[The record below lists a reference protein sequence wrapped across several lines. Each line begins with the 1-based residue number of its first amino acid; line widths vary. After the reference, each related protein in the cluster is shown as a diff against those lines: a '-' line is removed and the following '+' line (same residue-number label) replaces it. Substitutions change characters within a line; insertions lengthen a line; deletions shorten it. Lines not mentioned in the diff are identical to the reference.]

1 MPAARGIY
9 CTERGCGMQNGMEK
23 HSKQST
29 LPAARQHRTMTPAA
43 LEANRANAKKAGR
56 PKGGMNAD
64 KLELSARCR
73 VNDERH
79 IKILERI
86 AQFSPNESYQ
96 LTAIRDLM
104 DRGHGRPRQ
113 AIEGSGPGGA
123 IPFQVFCR
131 SHFVTTTTI
140 S

>member
-1 MPAARGIY
+1 
-9 CTERGCGMQNGMEK
+9 MEK

-29 LPAARQHRTMTPAA
+29 LPAARQHRTMTEAA
-43 LEANRANAKKAGR
+43 LAANRANAKRAGR

-79 IKILERI
+79 IRILERI
-86 AQFSPNESYQ
+86 AQFSPNEGYQ
-96 LTAIRDLM
+96 LAAIRDLM
-104 DRGHGRPRQ
+104 DRGHGRPKQ

-123 IPFQVFCR
+123 IPFTVMLPVVIC
-131 SHFVTTTTI
+131 TDDD
-140 S
+140 

>member
-1 MPAARGIY
+1 
-9 CTERGCGMQNGMEK
+9 MEK
-23 HSKQST
+23 HSKQSK

-43 LEANRANAKKAGR
+43 LEANRQNAKKAGR

-86 AQFSPNESYQ
+86 AQFSPNEGYQ
-96 LTAIRDLM
+96 LTAIRDLF

-123 IPFQVFCR
+123 IPFSVILPAALCDDDD
-131 SHFVTTTTI
+131 
-140 S
+140 